1 MQLEM
6 YLPLGVDTL
15 KIWVDAAAYLH
26 RHRLDVFTLRNMS
39 RCSLVSIVTLWLGC
53 IYLKNKGR
61 CNVKNYKND
70 RRKANYSK
78 SK

>member
-26 RHRLDVFTLRNMS
+26 RHRLGVFTLK
-39 RCSLVSIVTLWLGC
+39 L
-53 IYLKNKGR
+53 
-61 CNVKNYKND
+61 
-70 RRKANYSK
+70 
-78 SK
+78 